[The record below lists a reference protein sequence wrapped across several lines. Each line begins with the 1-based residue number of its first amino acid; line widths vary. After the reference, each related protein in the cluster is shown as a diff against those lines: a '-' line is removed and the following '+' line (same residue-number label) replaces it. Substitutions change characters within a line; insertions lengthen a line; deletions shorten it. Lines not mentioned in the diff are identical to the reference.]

1 MKRHKKSDTIQ
12 INRMGREP
20 PQYSAKKRDG
30 IARHSITRQN
40 NTRNS
45 TVQHNVERHN
55 STCDGSSVQYGMIT
69 VRPHFVGTCNDKRR
83 QCGQM
88 IKALAQLVTWWS
100 RFKPSILL
108 LARFVLAYPVFNS
121 LTALSQPTG
130 LSPQCQLGFFLTLC
144 VETVFNFYNLEAGP
158 QFYLSVTVQCYQP

>member
-1 MKRHKKSDTIQ
+1 
-12 INRMGREP
+12 MGREP

-30 IARHSITRQN
+30 IARQNITRQN

-69 VRPHFVGTCNDKRR
+69 VQQDMTTHNQQAISLSDHIWNVGTCNDRRR

-88 IKALAQLVTWWS
+88 IKALA
-100 RFKPSILL
+100 
-108 LARFVLAYPVFNS
+108 
-121 LTALSQPTG
+121 
-130 LSPQCQLGFFLTLC
+130 
-144 VETVFNFYNLEAGP
+144 
-158 QFYLSVTVQCYQP
+158 